1 LDLNGFRR
9 MPKGFLKAV
18 GHKPKGSLEA
28 VGRKR
33 SGEGPSAVYHAR
45 TPSKPLD
52 IQTHRAAC
60 PAPLSFADYQEMQ
73 LHQYSDLTVLAFSP
87 RIIPA
92 RES

>member
-18 GHKPKGSLEA
+18 GRTP
-28 VGRKR
+28 
-33 SGEGPSAVYHAR
+33 SGEGPSAVYHDR

-52 IQTHRAAC
+52 ILTHRAAC
-60 PAPLSFADYQEMQ
+60 AAPLSFADYQEMQ